1 MNQEPKEP
9 NMNKTD
15 NITLLHGDCLE
26 ILPSIADNSVD
37 FCLTDLPTPQ
47 PKYPNKFC
55 RTCKHRERWECGG
68 SIIQYCGVRHSNR
81 TFNKLL
87 KIKVT
92 NPACDA
98 YEEE

>member
-1 MNQEPKEP
+1 MN
-9 NMNKTD
+9 
-15 NITLLHGDCLE
+15 TLFPD
-26 ILPSIADNSVD
+26 I
-37 FCLTDLPTPQ
+37 PTPQ
-47 PKYPNKFC
+47 PKHPDKFC

-98 YEEE
+98 YEEDDENTEKI

>member
-1 MNQEPKEP
+1 MDADTAYSRHKHREKMNALFP
-9 NMNKTD
+9 
-15 NITLLHGDCLE
+15 
-26 ILPSIADNSVD
+26 
-37 FCLTDLPTPQ
+37 DLPTPQ
-47 PKYPNKFC
+47 PKYPDKFC